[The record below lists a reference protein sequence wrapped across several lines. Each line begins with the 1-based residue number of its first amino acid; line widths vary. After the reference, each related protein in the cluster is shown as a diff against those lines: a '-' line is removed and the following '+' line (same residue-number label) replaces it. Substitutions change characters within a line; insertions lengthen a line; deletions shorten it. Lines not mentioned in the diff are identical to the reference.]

1 MNEKLPDAIEA
12 RRTLIGGYYIILPL
26 GKSIELSSLYDLKEW
41 ISQEKSASEW
51 LRNAFNEKKDV
62 HMYMDL
68 SQLFQDYINFH
79 SELENLVSSLP
90 QEENGRPESRQHV
103 KSVKRDIE
111 DLCAKLSAAGY
122 VRMQSPAALF
132 ARWLATDAT
141 QVGTWRWKSSADP
154 ARGTASRTA
163 RVSIARW
170 NLKEAAGKALA

>member
-1 MNEKLPDAIEA
+1 
-12 RRTLIGGYYIILPL
+12 
-26 GKSIELSSLYDLKEW
+26 
-41 ISQEKSASEW
+41 
-51 LRNAFNEKKDV
+51 
-62 HMYMDL
+62 MYMDL

-163 RVSIARW
+163 RVSTARW
-170 NLKEAAGKALA
+170 NLKEAGCQGEEFWRAKFRTDEQKPHIRPNWNGRFCNTRRSPMLPEFHTVNEAVT